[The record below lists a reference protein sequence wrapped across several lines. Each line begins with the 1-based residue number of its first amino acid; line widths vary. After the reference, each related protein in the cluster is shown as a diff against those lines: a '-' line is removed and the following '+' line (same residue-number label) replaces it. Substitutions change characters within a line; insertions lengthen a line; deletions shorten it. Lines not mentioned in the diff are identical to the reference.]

1 MVFRGLCLMSRR
13 CHRRVDGWVG
23 WRRRQCSIEGLDIEN
38 GGLGRDGGMEC
49 RRREIYES
57 LVRTSE
63 LTMSSKNG
71 PHTPKTESIPNSLNS
86 VARKE
91 TIPLRLERK

>member
-57 LVRTSE
+57 LVRTNE
-63 LTMSSKNG
+63 LTVSSNNVSRI
-71 PHTPKTESIPNSLNS
+71 PKTESIPTVLNS
-86 VARKE
+86 DFEGPGTFAS
-91 TIPLRLERK
+91 